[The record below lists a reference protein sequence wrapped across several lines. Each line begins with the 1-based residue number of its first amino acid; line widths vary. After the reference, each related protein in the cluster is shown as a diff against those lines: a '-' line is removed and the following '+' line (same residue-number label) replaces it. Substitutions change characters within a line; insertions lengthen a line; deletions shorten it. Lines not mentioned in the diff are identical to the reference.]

1 VQYAATKPRGGRQYI
16 SEVSMRNTKR
26 HPGNVLVPLL
36 LVLLLAL
43 LIFVLFFPS
52 IKEWWHSRQEE
63 GGDSESN
70 TIPARLIK
78 DVPNTLELTPG
89 VIETLNVRTVP
100 VQKVQQGQMLELSG
114 SLAPD
119 TDHLVPI
126 RSRFAGEV
134 VDLGE
139 VQKRDPER
147 VESYQPVS
155 TGDKVKKG
163 QLLAVVW
170 CKDLGEKK
178 SELLD
183 AVSLLTLDLDRLERY
198 RKYRGE
204 GIIPEQSMRD
214 AERSV
219 AADRIAIARAELTLR
234 SWRLTDKEIDGIYK
248 EAEKVTDRVKKG
260 EKGFNKEQEATWAR
274 VEVRAPFDGSVLE
287 RNVAVGAIIDPT
299 TNLFMVGDLTKLS
312 LFAYVYEEDLPVVL
326 KLRGEGEPRPIP
338 WSIRLKSDPQADPLH
353 GYVKEIRPFLDP
365 TMHTALVRGQ
375 VNNPTG
381 RMISGQFITASIQLP
396 PPTDEV
402 EVPTDALIEDGHD
415 SIVFVKEVTNDSCF
429 TMRQVQVLRRTR
441 DKIYIQSEPQ
451 DAARSRG
458 CQALRPGDM
467 VVVGGALELWAALND
482 QKAAAAAAKI
492 SKQSTDR

>member
-1 VQYAATKPRGGRQYI
+1 MANSRRQQ
-16 SEVSMRNTKR
+16 
-26 HPGNVLVPLL
+26 GNVLVPLL
-36 LVLLLAL
+36 LILLSVLLLC
-43 LIFVLFFPS
+43 VLFYPS
-52 IKEWWHSRQEE
+52 IKEWWQARQE
-63 GGDSESN
+63 GGKQAEAVA
-70 TIPARLIK
+70 IPARLVAA
-78 DVPNTLELTPG
+78 DTLELTPG
-89 VIETLNVRTVP
+89 VIEALNVRTVP

-134 VDLGE
+134 VELGE
-139 VQKRDPER
+139 VQKSDPER
-147 VESYQPVS
+147 VESYQPVT
-155 TGDKVKKG
+155 TGDKVKKN

-178 SELLD
+178 SELVD
-183 AVSLLTLDLDRLERY
+183 ALSLLTLDLDRLERY
-198 RKYRGE
+198 KKYRGE

-219 AADRIAIARAELTLR
+219 AADRIAIAKAELTLR
-234 SWRLTDKEIDGIYK
+234 TYKLTDKEIEAIYK
-248 EAEKVTDRVKKG
+248 EAERITERVKKG

-274 VEVRAPFDGSVLE
+274 VEVRAPFDGTVLE
-287 RNVAVGAIIDPT
+287 RNVALGAIIDSS
-299 TNLFMVGDLTKLS
+299 TNIFMLGDLTKLS

-326 KLRGEGEPRPIP
+326 KLPRPIP

-365 TMHTALVRGQ
+365 TMHTALIRGQ

-396 PPTDEV
+396 ISPDDV
-402 EVPTDALIEDGHD
+402 EVPTEALIEDGHD
-415 SIVFVKEVTNDSCF
+415 SIVFVKGEKNEPRY

-458 CQALRPGDM
+458 CQTLRAGDM
-467 VVVGGALELWAALND
+467 VVVGGALELWAALNE
-482 QKAAAAAAKI
+482 QKAAAEAAKL
-492 SKQSTDR
+492 SKQSTQR